1 MIGAI
6 GAALRSE
13 FGDLCQ
19 IHSEGAGEGR
29 VGPCFFIQVLES
41 GLGLA
46 QGGGCARINQFLIRY
61 FPESEMEPNRECHET
76 AERMFSCLEWI
87 TWEGG
92 RQQRG
97 TRMRYS
103 MEEGRL
109 NFFVNYDCILSRK
122 KQEMPM
128 EELISQ
134 MEIKGGSLPGQQ
146 KDKAT

>member
-1 MIGAI
+1 
-6 GAALRSE
+6 
-13 FGDLCQ
+13 
-19 IHSEGAGEGR
+19 
-29 VGPCFFIQVLES
+29 
-41 GLGLA
+41 
-46 QGGGCARINQFLIRY
+46 
-61 FPESEMEPNRECHET
+61 MEPNRECHET